1 MSNECFLTV
10 RFGEP
15 WVCGGLALGARE
27 KEQSKFGAGSEEP
40 RNASLKP
47 GMYPEGNGDPLK
59 VPELGLR

>member
-1 MSNECFLTV
+1 MGNHGFVE
-10 RFGEP
+10 GWP
-15 WVCGGLALGARE
+15 WGQGR